1 MYQRNET
8 HAFVEKYFV
17 EADHKYLRQTA
28 LEKKREEKIMEYQ
41 QLQVE
46 QKRKKEKEANARSDA
61 KAAQL
66 EKVALIFDKNTI
78 TNLKGQKLLRLE
90 QVNAFYH
97 FGAPLGLWKDIGA
110 VADKRI
116 ALKLA
121 IDEYNSNK
129 WVPKSKSASEGE
141 DGNAGN
147 VDVDEEEEE

>member
-1 MYQRNET
+1 
-8 HAFVEKYFV
+8 
-17 EADHKYLRQTA
+17 
-28 LEKKREEKIMEYQ
+28 MEYQ

-46 QKRKKEKEANARSDA
+46 QKRKKEKEAKARSDA

-66 EKVALIFDKNTI
+66 EKVALIFDKNI
-78 TNLKGQKLLRLE
+78 VTNLKGQKLVE
-90 QVNAFYH
+90 QVDAFYH
-97 FGAPLGLWKDIGA
+97 FGAPLGLRKDIRV

-121 IDEYNSNK
+121 IDEYNSGK

-147 VDVDEEEEE
+147 VDVDEEEE